1 MTKKP
6 TEKLTQIYKSTDLP
20 YLLTDGNDSD
30 IDEVISK
37 LQQAKSEGH
46 DKINLS
52 ITVWNDYHISISDL
66 RFTAWHYAEET
77 DEEFEARV
85 ATWQEAERIK
95 RENAKKLKASKDEK
109 DRKEFERLS
118 RKFGANRGKYQ
129 ESN

>member
-6 TEKLTQIYKSTDLP
+6 TEKLTQIYKFTDLP
-20 YLLTDGNDSD
+20 NLLTDGNDSN
-30 IDEVISK
+30 IDEIISK
-37 LQQAKSEGH
+37 LQQSKSEGH

-52 ITVWNDYHISISDL
+52 ITVWGNDYHISDL
-66 RFTAWHYAEET
+66 QFTAWHYAEET

-95 RENAKKLKASKDEK
+95 RENAKKLKASQDEK

-118 RKFGANRGKYQ
+118 RKFGANRSKYR

>member
-1 MTKKP
+1 
-6 TEKLTQIYKSTDLP
+6 LP
-20 YLLTDGNDSD
+20 NLLTYGDDID

-52 ITVWNDYHISISDL
+52 ITVWGNDYYIGDL
-66 RFTAWHYAEET
+66 QFTAWHYAEET

-85 ATWQEAERIK
+85 ATWQESERIK
-95 RENAKKLKASKDEK
+95 RENAKKLKASQDEK
-109 DRKEFERLS
+109 DRKEFERL
-118 RKFGANRGKYQ
+118 RHKFGANGIKYR

>member
-6 TEKLTQIYKSTDLP
+6 TEKLTQIYKFTDLP
-20 YLLTDGNDSD
+20 NLLTYDDDID

-46 DKINLS
+46 DKIRLS
-52 ITVWNDYHISISDL
+52 ITVWGNDYYIDDF

-85 ATWQEAERIK
+85 ATWQESERIK
-95 RENAKKLKASKDEK
+95 RENAKKLKASQDEK

-118 RKFGANRGKYQ
+118 RKFGANGSEYR

>member
-1 MTKKP
+1 MP
-6 TEKLTQIYKSTDLP
+6 NLIA
-20 YLLTDGNDSD
+20 DGNDSD

-52 ITVWNDYHISISDL
+52 ITVWNDYHISDL
-66 RFTAWHYAEET
+66 KFTAWHYAEET

-85 ATWQEAERIK
+85 ATWQEAERVK
-95 RENAKKLKASKDEK
+95 RENAKKLKASQDEK

>member
-6 TEKLTQIYKSTDLP
+6 TEKLTQIYKFTDLP
-20 YLLTDGNDSD
+20 NLIDDGNDSD

-52 ITVWNDYHISISDL
+52 ITVWGNDYYIGDL
-66 RFTAWHYAEET
+66 QFTAWHYAEET

-95 RENAKKLKASKDEK
+95 RENAKKLKASQDEK

-118 RKFGANRGKYQ
+118 RKFGANGIKYR

>member
-6 TEKLTQIYKSTDLP
+6 TEKLTQIYKFTDLP
-20 YLLTDGNDSD
+20 NLLTYGNDSN
-30 IDEVISK
+30 IDEIISK

-52 ITVWNDYHISISDL
+52 ITVLGNDYYIDDL
-66 RFTAWHYAEET
+66 QFTAWHYAEET

-95 RENAKKLKASKDEK
+95 RENAKKLKASQDEK

-118 RKFGANRGKYQ
+118 RKFGANGSKYQ
-129 ESN
+129 DCQ

>member
-6 TEKLTQIYKSTDLP
+6 TEKLTQIYKFTDLP
-20 YLLTDGNDSD
+20 NLLTYGDDID

-52 ITVWNDYHISISDL
+52 ITVWGNDYYIGDL
-66 RFTAWHYAEET
+66 QFTAWHYAEET

-85 ATWQEAERIK
+85 ATWQESERIK
-95 RENAKKLKASKDEK
+95 RENAKKLKASQDEK
-109 DRKEFERLS
+109 DRKEFERL
-118 RKFGANRGKYQ
+118 RHKFGANGIKYR